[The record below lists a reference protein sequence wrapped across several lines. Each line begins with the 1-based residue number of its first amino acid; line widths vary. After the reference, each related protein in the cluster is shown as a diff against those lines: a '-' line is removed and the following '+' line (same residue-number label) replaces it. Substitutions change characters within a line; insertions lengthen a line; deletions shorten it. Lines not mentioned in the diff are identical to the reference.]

1 MTKSNTLLS
10 VAIAAIII
18 LLLSLNYIKCNTP
31 TTQPQPSSDS
41 LRMAIKI
48 LERQIGISE
57 AERQQAMQRAVKA
70 ENDLKNRKPIYIE
83 RVRVIKESAPDTC
96 QPYLTAIQAECD
108 TMLAKADTT
117 ISELKNVIVND
128 SIVIAGYVQL
138 DSAKTVRIVNLETDN
153 ATKDKQVKKLKLG
166 TKIIAGV
173 AALIM
178 AISWG
183 VSLGS

>member
-1 MTKSNTLLS
+1 
-10 VAIAAIII
+10 
-18 LLLSLNYIKCNTP
+18 
-31 TTQPQPSSDS
+31 
-41 LRMAIKI
+41 
-48 LERQIGISE
+48 
-57 AERQQAMQRAVKA
+57 
-70 ENDLKNRKPIYIE
+70 
-83 RVRVIKESAPDTC
+83 
-96 QPYLTAIQAECD
+96 
-108 TMLAKADTT
+108 MLAKADTT
-117 ISELKNVIVND
+117 IRELKNVIVND